1 MKIEVIKG
9 TGIAVISGGEVLV
22 KDAQSALEMAIT
34 VKYKT
39 GATKIVFA
47 KETVSEH
54 FFILSTGLAGEIL
67 QKFTN
72 YQIKAAVYGDYSR
85 YTSKPLRD
93 FIFESNRGGQFF
105 FVATREEAIQKLRA
119 AS

>member
-39 GATKIVFA
+39 GATKIVLA

-54 FFILSTGLAGEIL
+54 FLYSARGLREKSCRSL
-67 QKFTN
+67 RTT
-72 YQIKAAVYGDYSR
+72 R
-85 YTSKPLRD
+85 LKPL
-93 FIFESNRGGQFF
+93 FMETIP
-105 FVATREEAIQKLRA
+105 AIP
-119 AS
+119 ASL

>member
-39 GATKIVFA
+39 GATKIVLA
-47 KETVSEH
+47 KRQSANTFYTQHGACGRNPAE
-54 FFILSTGLAGEIL
+54 
-67 QKFTN
+67 
-72 YQIKAAVYGDYSR
+72 VYELPD
-85 YTSKPLRD
+85 
-93 FIFESNRGGQFF
+93 
-105 FVATREEAIQKLRA
+105 
-119 AS
+119 

>member
-39 GATKIVFA
+39 GATKIVLA

-54 FFILSTGLAGEIL
+54 FFILRRGLREKPAE
-67 QKFTN
+67 
-72 YQIKAAVYGDYSR
+72 VYELPD
-85 YTSKPLRD
+85 
-93 FIFESNRGGQFF
+93 
-105 FVATREEAIQKLRA
+105 
-119 AS
+119 